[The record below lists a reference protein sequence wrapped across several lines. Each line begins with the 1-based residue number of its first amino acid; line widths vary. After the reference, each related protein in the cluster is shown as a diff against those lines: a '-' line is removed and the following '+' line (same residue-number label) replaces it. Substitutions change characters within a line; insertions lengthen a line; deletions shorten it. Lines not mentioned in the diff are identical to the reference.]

1 MSMYQYGTQVEHIV
15 LNHKQ
20 KEKMRMKRN
29 IFILGILLLLFSCTS
44 TQNVTQSRTSDNKTQ
59 TSTYTQVT
67 EEYAITTEIFDNLQR
82 PLGFALSSQC
92 KPITRQNWEYHM
104 SGIGWWDIYLMTGR
118 KLGNGIYEKSVE
130 VRQNCQIVELH
141 STRTQYDNSI
151 LSVELIFVSSD
162 KSALEKIKSDFV
174 TIATQFTGR
183 QARDENDGIKSWDAG
198 WIHYTSYP
206 IQYHE
211 NGNWIYLVSSFDS
224 AHSPY

>member
-1 MSMYQYGTQVEHIV
+1 MEHIEQ
-15 LNHKQ
+15 NRNR
-20 KEKMRMKRN
+20 KEKKRMKN
-29 IFILGILLLLFSCTS
+29 IIFVLGISVLLFSCTT
-44 TQNVTQSRTSDNKTQ
+44 TQNIVQSPSPTTQTQ

-67 EEYAITTEIFDNLQR
+67 EESAITTEIFDNLQR
-82 PLGFALSSQC
+82 PLGFVLSSQC

-130 VRQNCQIVELH
+130 NKQNCQIIELH
-141 STRTQYDNSI
+141 STRTQYDNSV

-183 QARDENDGIKSWDAG
+183 QARGENDGIKSWDAG

-211 NGNWIYLVSSFDS
+211 NGNCIYLVSSFDS

>member
-1 MSMYQYGTQVEHIV
+1 MEHIEQ
-15 LNHKQ
+15 NRNR
-20 KEKMRMKRN
+20 KEKKRMKN
-29 IFILGILLLLFSCTS
+29 IIFVLGISVLLFSCTT
-44 TQNVTQSRTSDNKTQ
+44 TQNIVQSPSPTTQTQ

-67 EEYAITTEIFDNLQR
+67 EKYAITTEIFDNLQR
-82 PLGFALSSQC
+82 PLSFVLSSQC

-130 VRQNCQIVELH
+130 NKQNCQIIELQ
-141 STRTQYDNSI
+141 STRTQYDNSV

-162 KSALEKIKSDFV
+162 KSVLEKIKSDFATV
-174 TIATQFTGR
+174 ATQFTGI
-183 QARDENDGIKSWDAG
+183 QARDENDGIKNWNAG

-206 IQYHE
+206 IQYYE
-211 NGNWIYLVSSFDS
+211 NGKWIYLVSSFDS

>member
-1 MSMYQYGTQVEHIV
+1 
-15 LNHKQ
+15 
-20 KEKMRMKRN
+20 MKKI
-29 IFILGILLLLFSCTS
+29 IFIFVISFVLFSCTS
-44 TQNVTQSRTSDNKTQ
+44 TQTVAQSESVESKIVTSSKAQN
-59 TSTYTQVT
+59 T
-67 EEYAITTEIFDNLQR
+67 EEYTITSEIFDTLQR
-82 PLGFALSSQC
+82 PLGFVLSSQC

-162 KSALEKIKSDFV
+162 KSTLEKIKSDFV
-174 TIATQFTGR
+174 TIASQFTGR

-211 NGNWIYLVSSFDS
+211 SGKWIYLVSSFDS
-224 AHSPY
+224 ANSPY

>member
-1 MSMYQYGTQVEHIV
+1 MYLFGTQMEHIEQ
-15 LNHKQ
+15 NRNQ
-20 KEKMRMKRN
+20 KEKKRMKN
-29 IFILGILLLLFSCTS
+29 IIFVLGISVLLFSCTT
-44 TQNVTQSRTSDNKTQ
+44 TQNIVQSPSPTTQTQ

-67 EEYAITTEIFDNLQR
+67 EKYAITTEIFDNLQR
-82 PLGFALSSQC
+82 PLSFVLSSQC

-130 VRQNCQIVELH
+130 NKQNCQIIELH
-141 STRTQYDNSI
+141 STRTQYDNSV

>member
-1 MSMYQYGTQVEHIV
+1 
-15 LNHKQ
+15 
-20 KEKMRMKRN
+20 MKKI
-29 IFILGILLLLFSCTS
+29 IFIFVISFVLFSCTS
-44 TQNVTQSRTSDNKTQ
+44 TQTVAQSESVESKIVTSSKAQN
-59 TSTYTQVT
+59 T
-67 EEYAITTEIFDNLQR
+67 EEYTITSEMFDTLQR
-82 PLGFALSSQC
+82 PLGFVLSSQC

-162 KSALEKIKSDFV
+162 KSTLEKIKSDFV
-174 TIATQFTGR
+174 TIASQFTGR

-211 NGNWIYLVSSFDS
+211 SGKWIYLVSSFDS
-224 AHSPY
+224 ANSPY

>member
-1 MSMYQYGTQVEHIV
+1 
-15 LNHKQ
+15 
-20 KEKMRMKRN
+20 MKKI
-29 IFILGILLLLFSCTS
+29 IFIFVISFVLFSCTS
-44 TQNVTQSRTSDNKTQ
+44 TQTVAQSESVESKIVTSSKAQN
-59 TSTYTQVT
+59 T
-67 EEYAITTEIFDNLQR
+67 EEYTITSEIFDTLQR
-82 PLGFALSSQC
+82 PLGFVLSSQC

-162 KSALEKIKSDFV
+162 KSTLEKIKSDFV

-211 NGNWIYLVSSFDS
+211 SGKWIYIVSSFDS
-224 AHSPY
+224 ANSPY

>member
-1 MSMYQYGTQVEHIV
+1 MEHIEQ
-15 LNHKQ
+15 NRNQ
-20 KEKMRMKRN
+20 KEKKRMKN
-29 IFILGILLLLFSCTS
+29 IIFVLGISVLLFSCTT
-44 TQNVTQSRTSDNKTQ
+44 TQNIVQSPSPTTQTQ

-82 PLGFALSSQC
+82 PLGFVLSSQC

-130 VRQNCQIVELH
+130 NKQNCQIIELH
-141 STRTQYDNSI
+141 STRTQYDNSV